1 MPHYDAIV
9 LGTGGVGSAA
19 LYHFARQGLRVVGLD
34 RFPTAH
40 QFGSSHGQTRLIRQA
55 YFEHPDYVPLLKRAY
70 TLWEDLSA
78 ESGQQLYQEVGVLQV
93 GPSDG
98 RILPGVLASA
108 KQHGLDVDELTAQEV
123 SSRFPGFVIP
133 ESLSAVFE
141 RRAGF
146 LFVEDCIKAH
156 TALALRAGAVLQ
168 TGETVRRWSATPDHV
183 EVETDRDTY
192 TGAHLVIT
200 AGSWVTD
207 FLGSL
212 GIPFEVVRKSLYW
225 FETHS
230 PAYRADHGAPGFII
244 ESSTGNFYGF
254 PQIDELGV
262 KSAEHSGGVPVA
274 DPLAFDRSELNSET
288 DRLVEFLGQFLPQVS
303 ARQTKFD
310 VCLYTLSPDRNF
322 VVDRHP
328 DYPHISFAAGLSGHG
343 FKFAS
348 VLGEV
353 LTQLSL
359 GKALSAPIEFL
370 SSNRPGLRS
379 SP

>member
-55 YFEHPDYVPLLKRAY
+55 YFEHSDYVPMLKRAY
-70 TLWEDLSA
+70 ALWEDLS
-78 ESGQQLYQEVGVLQV
+78 ERCGQKLYQEVGVLQV
-93 GPSDG
+93 GPTNG

-108 KQHGLDVDELTAQEV
+108 KLHNLEVDELTAKDIGT
-123 SSRFPGFVIP
+123 RFPGFACP
-133 ESLSAVFE
+133 DSLSGVFE

-156 TALALRAGAVLQ
+156 TAAALQAGAVLQ
-168 TGETVRRWSATPDHV
+168 TGEQVRRWSASPNHV
-183 EVETDRDTY
+183 KVETDRDTY
-192 TGAHLVIT
+192 TASHLVIT
-200 AGSWVTD
+200 AGSWTAD
-207 FLGSL
+207 FLSNL
-212 GIPFEVVRKSLYW
+212 GINFEVVRKSLYW
-225 FETHS
+225 FETNS
-230 PAYRADHGAPGFII
+230 PVYRADQGAPGFII
-244 ESSTGNFYGF
+244 EAASGNFYGF
-254 PQIDELGV
+254 PQIDEMGV
-262 KSAEHSGGVPVA
+262 KCAEHSGGIPVTN
-274 DPLAFDRSELNSET
+274 PLAFDRSEDRDET
-288 DRLVEFLGQFLPQVS
+288 DRVIEFLKNFLPQVS
-303 ARQTKFD
+303 ARQTRFD

-328 DYPHISFAAGLSGHG
+328 EHAHVSFAAGLSGHG

-353 LTQLSL
+353 LTELSL
-359 GKALSAPIEFL
+359 GKQPSSPIDFL
-370 SSNRPGLRS
+370 SSNRPGLRES
-379 SP
+379 V